1 MGSQPRK
8 ARVMRQWRWALGL
21 ILTLLFTAAC
31 SHMRN
36 QPKFETFEPNP
47 LFEDGSSS
55 RPLVPNTVARG
66 EPWDNPHLSQGM
78 VDGAPATTYPF
89 PITLQVL
96 ERGRD
101 RYNIYCSPC
110 HGYDGYG
117 QGMIV
122 QRGLNQPP
130 SFHQERLRAAPH
142 GHYFNVITNGFG
154 TMYGYAAR
162 VKPDDRWAIIAYI
175 RALQLSQ
182 NATLDSLPAEE
193 RTRLEAEP
201 AEGGN

>member
-1 MGSQPRK
+1 MGSQQRK
-8 ARVMRQWRWALGL
+8 IIDGRRWRWVLGL
-21 ILTLLFTAAC
+21 ILTLLLTTAC
-31 SHMRN
+31 SQMRN

-47 LFEDGSSS
+47 LFEDGNSA

-66 EPWDNPHLSQGM
+66 EPWDNPHLAQGV

-89 PITLQVL
+89 PITMQVL
-96 ERGRD
+96 ARGRD

-110 HGYDGYG
+110 HGYDGDG
-117 QGMIV
+117 DGMIV
-122 QRGLNQPP
+122 QRGFTPPP
-130 SFHQERLRAAPH
+130 SFHQERLRAVPH
-142 GHYFNVITNGFG
+142 GYYFNVITNGFG

-182 NATLDSLPAEE
+182 NATLDAIPAEE
-193 RTRLEAEP
+193 RTRLQAEP
-201 AEGGN
+201 VEEGN